1 MEPRIP
7 PMPGQTPEPGGRR
20 KRERRRDRR
29 AHGNGMEKL
38 PAPPGSVARHSQ
50 RNRSDQSE

>member
-1 MEPRIP
+1 MEPRLP